1 MTGREVER
9 IDAITAKKRGIKD
22 GKCGR
27 EKLVRQ

>member
-9 IDAITAKKRGIKD
+9 IDAITTNKRGIKD